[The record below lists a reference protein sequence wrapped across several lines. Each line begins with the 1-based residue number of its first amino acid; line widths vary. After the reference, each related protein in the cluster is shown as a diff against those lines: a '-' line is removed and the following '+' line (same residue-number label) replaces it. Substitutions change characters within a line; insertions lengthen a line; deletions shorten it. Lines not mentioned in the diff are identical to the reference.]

1 MSEGPVVVGLVHE
14 WPVVVACLV
23 AVALLVIGGAL
34 EVIFLA

>member
-14 WPVVVACLV
+14 WPVVVACWV
-23 AVALLVIGGAL
+23 AITALVIGGIL